1 MTAYT
6 FMWKRSSY
14 FSFSFEP
21 CWSVKMYEVALTNYT
36 MTMISWKVPHALIKL
51 ILPLIDACGASR
63 GRETVTCKFWGLVLQ
78 LRTKLS
84 DAVALLFQYL
94 RQAISPRKGSRRI
107 YANSEPD
114 SRQVFSTEGSLGL
127 GVWEIWFPLL
137 FLLIYF
143 YVNIPRF
150 KLLLDIQAQLSHPY
164 EESRKS
170 DFTLQVFETWKH
182 F

>member
-36 MTMISWKVPHALIKL
+36 MTMISWKVPRGLIKL
-51 ILPLIDACGASR
+51 ILPLIDACGASS

-114 SRQVFSTEGSLGL
+114 SRQVFSTEGSL
-127 GVWEIWFPLL
+127 WI
-137 FLLIYF
+137 FLDSSCYLI
-143 YVNIPRF
+143 F
-150 KLLLDIQAQLSHPY
+150 KRSCLTRTRSP
-164 EESRKS
+164 ESLTSRYRYLKLENTS
-170 DFTLQVFETWKH
+170 NLP
-182 F
+182 